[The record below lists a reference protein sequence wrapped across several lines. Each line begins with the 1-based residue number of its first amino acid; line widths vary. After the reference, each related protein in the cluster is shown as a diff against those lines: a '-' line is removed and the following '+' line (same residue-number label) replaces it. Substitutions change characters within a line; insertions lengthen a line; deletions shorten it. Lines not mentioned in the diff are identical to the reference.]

1 MFHSDSYFGLVRC
14 KLGDLLSTVPA
25 TLHQPST
32 EESPSSVTTTT
43 KLMLN
48 FLFVTLI
55 EAGWNVILEKPVD
68 QQSEGV
74 LYTNEILLLYTAY
87 HPKTHCF
94 FENSMDFN
102 YPANFRR
109 QLVKNLISNL

>member
-1 MFHSDSYFGLVRC
+1 
-14 KLGDLLSTVPA
+14 
-25 TLHQPST
+25 
-32 EESPSSVTTTT
+32 
-43 KLMLN
+43 MLN

-74 LYTNEILLLYTAY
+74 LYTNEIFLLYTAY

-94 FENSMDFN
+94 FREF
-102 YPANFRR
+102 YG
-109 QLVKNLISNL
+109 L